1 MDVTLSVPL
10 NYVEKQMCIEVK
22 QYRTDHGE
30 KVVLVGKKG
39 RTLMPILMMESGGL
53 VVKRVPLTDARYMRD
68 VMQSGKSKSIKTC
81 IRQFRAFGKRTGM
94 SKAAKSFLTDANK
107 LAV

>member
-1 MDVTLSVPL
+1 
-10 NYVEKQMCIEVK
+10 MCIELK

-39 RTLMPILMMESGGL
+39 RKLMPILMMESSGL
-53 VVKRVPLTDARYMRD
+53 IVKKVPLTDERYMRD
-68 VMQSGKSKSIKTC
+68 VAQSGKPRSIKSA
-81 IRQFRAFGKRTGM
+81 IRRFRAFGKRTGM